1 MSQRERPAFRR
12 PREADLEKNLRPEY
26 KEYEEWRSA
35 QATAAPEQ
43 PVQDKKPEPKKMG
56 GFGRWDVLFIVL
68 GVLAGLVYQ
77 SCKAA
82 R

>member
-1 MSQRERPAFRR
+1 MNQRERSASQR

-26 KEYEEWRSA
+26 KEYEEWRNA
-35 QATAAPEQ
+35 QASGTAEEPAKE
-43 PVQDKKPEPKKMG
+43 KKPEPKKAP
-56 GFGRWDVLFIVL
+56 GFGRWDVLFLVL